1 MRSFLR
7 KEFWDD
13 RNKPIL
19 FIQWVLIIFAIIL
32 YFQTYDSIDYIYS
45 GILRLIA
52 GIIIFLTGIENYIVK
67 KRDYIFWFIL
77 TIMFCEMGI
86 DLLMN
91 YHEN

>member
-32 YFQTYDSIDYIYS
+32 YFQTYDSIEYIYS

-52 GIIIFLTGIENYIVK
+52 GIVILLTGIENYIVK
-67 KRDYIFWFIL
+67 KRDYIFWFLL
-77 TIMFCEMGI
+77 TIMFCGMGI
-86 DLLMN
+86 DILMN
-91 YHEN
+91 

>member
-52 GIIIFLTGIENYIVK
+52 GIVILLTGIENYIVK
-67 KRDYIFWFIL
+67 KRDYIFWFII
-77 TIMFCEMGI
+77 TIMFCGMGI
-86 DLLMN
+86 DILMN
-91 YHEN
+91 

>member
-52 GIIIFLTGIENYIVK
+52 GIVILLTGIENYIVK

-77 TIMFCEMGI
+77 TIMFCGMGI
-86 DLLMN
+86 DILMN
-91 YHEN
+91 

>member
-19 FIQWVLIIFAIIL
+19 FIQWVLIIFAIIV

-52 GIIIFLTGIENYIVK
+52 GIIILCYWVLLLTGPL
-67 KRDYIFWFIL
+67 IL
-77 TIMFCEMGI
+77 KQRKILPKGFGGVFGMAKNSI
-86 DLLMN
+86 S
-91 YHEN
+91 

>member
-19 FIQWVLIIFAIIL
+19 FIQGALIILAVIL
-32 YFQTYDSIDYIYS
+32 YFQSYDSIEYFYS

-52 GIIIFLTGIENYIVK
+52 GIITLLTGIENYIVK
-67 KRDYIFWFIL
+67 KKEYMFWFIL
-77 TIMFCEMGI
+77 TIMFCGMGI
-86 DLLMN
+86 DKLMN
-91 YHEN
+91 

>member
-52 GIIIFLTGIENYIVK
+52 GIIILLTGIENYIVK

-77 TIMFCEMGI
+77 TIMFCGMGI
-86 DLLMN
+86 DILMN
-91 YHEN
+91 

>member
-77 TIMFCEMGI
+77 TIMFCGMGI
-86 DLLMN
+86 DILMN
-91 YHEN
+91 

>member
-32 YFQTYDSIDYIYS
+32 YFQTYDSIDYIHS

-52 GIIIFLTGIENYIVK
+52 GIITLLTGIENYIVK
-67 KRDYIFWFIL
+67 KEIIYF
-77 TIMFCEMGI
+77 GSS
-86 DLLMN
+86 
-91 YHEN
+91 

>member
-32 YFQTYDSIDYIYS
+32 YFQTYDRIDYIYS

-52 GIIIFLTGIENYIVK
+52 GIIILLTGIENYIVK

-77 TIMFCEMGI
+77 TIMFCGRGI
-86 DLLMN
+86 DILMN
-91 YHEN
+91 

>member
-19 FIQWVLIIFAIIL
+19 FIQWALIILTVIL
-32 YFQTYDSIDYIYS
+32 YFQSYDSIEYFYS

-52 GIIIFLTGIENYIVK
+52 GIITLLTGIENYIVK
-67 KRDYIFWFIL
+67 KKEYIFWFIL
-77 TIMFCEMGI
+77 TIMFCGMGI
-86 DLLMN
+86 DKLMN
-91 YHEN
+91 

>member
-19 FIQWVLIIFAIIL
+19 FLQWVLVIFATIL
-32 YFQTYDSIDYIYS
+32 YFQTYDSIDYFHS

-52 GIIIFLTGIENYIVK
+52 GIITLLIRIENYIVK
-67 KRDYIFWFIL
+67 K
-77 TIMFCEMGI
+77 
-86 DLLMN
+86 
-91 YHEN
+91 ENIYFGLF